1 LSLTELITALAGLEA
16 VKLQSV
22 IASAAGILASRT
34 NGHREEP
41 PDELLSIKQAAP
53 LLNKSRSWL
62 YHNHKDLPFKVN
74 GLGSTPRFS
83 RRGLEKYIAERARR

>member
-1 LSLTELITALAGLEA
+1 LSLSELITALAGLEA
-16 VKLQSV
+16 AELQSV

-34 NGHREEP
+34 NGHREER
-41 PDELLSIKQAAP
+41 PDELLTVEQAAP
-53 LLNKSRSWL
+53 LLHKSRSWL

-74 GLGSTPRFS
+74 GLGGTPRFS